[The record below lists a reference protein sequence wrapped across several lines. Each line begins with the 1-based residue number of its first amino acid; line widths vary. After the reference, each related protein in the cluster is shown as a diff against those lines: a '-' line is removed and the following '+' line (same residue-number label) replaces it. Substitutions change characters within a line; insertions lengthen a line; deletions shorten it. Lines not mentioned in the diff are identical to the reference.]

1 MGRFG
6 YRDYDPDVGRWTA
19 KDPILFAGGDTDL
32 YRYVL
37 NDPVKL
43 VDPLGLSSGCEV
55 SCDLKRTGRIVL
67 ESHLISGINAATS
80 WIGSKIPMSTGSNF
94 LATGALIGIS
104 GGRTYAGAEKFEH
117 NMADPITECIE
128 TCRERDYQDYLNS
141 LDDSFWGTG
150 SECQNY

>member
-1 MGRFG
+1 M
-6 YRDYDPDVGRWTA
+6 GRWTA

-55 SCDLKRTGRIVL
+55 SCDLKRTGRTVL

-128 TCRERDYQDYLNS
+128 TCREM
-141 LDDSFWGTG
+141 
-150 SECQNY
+150 